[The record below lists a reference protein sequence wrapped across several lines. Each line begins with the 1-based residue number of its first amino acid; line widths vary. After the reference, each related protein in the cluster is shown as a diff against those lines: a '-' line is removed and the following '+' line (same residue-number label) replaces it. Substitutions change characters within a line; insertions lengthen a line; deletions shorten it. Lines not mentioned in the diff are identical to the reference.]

1 MVLEGMKQERRTER
15 DPSQRTGERWKSL
28 WLGFLKAT
36 LSPLLPSL
44 FPLWQLN
51 SHRISFSHSLG
62 TEGGHWAH
70 FWWRKHW
77 VDLWRDF
84 WERYFVFW
92 LTGQKLSL
100 CPPYLL
106 EMLSW
111 GQNLTTMKQNHK
123 DKDNTL
129 RLAEQKDALLGN
141 LTVIE
146 TLSEPWKYL
155 FPGFL

>member
-15 DPSQRTGERWKSL
+15 DPSQRRGERWKSL

-44 FPLWQLN
+44 FPLWPPQNFFLTLFWN
-51 SHRISFSHSLG
+51 WGWPLG
-62 TEGGHWAH
+62 PFLVKKALSRFVEGLLGKI
-70 FWWRKHW
+70 FCFLINR
-77 VDLWRDF
+77 R
-84 WERYFVFW
+84 E
-92 LTGQKLSL
+92 TCP

-111 GQNLTTMKQNHK
+111 GQNLTTMKQSHK

-129 RLAEQKDALLGN
+129 RLAEQTDASLGN

-155 FPGFL
+155 TPGFL